1 MATRAV
7 PPPDYKMQMIIIGDS
22 GVGKTSFMDRFVE
35 GSHQVAYNATVGI
48 DFKVKRVEIDQK
60 TVKIQIWDTA
70 GQEKFNAITTAY
82 YRQARA
88 AIVMY
93 DVTRSNTFMNVR
105 KWLKMIEDNGRS
117 DIVVAIVGNKND
129 SPDKEV
135 DQKRANLLRDEYG
148 CYLFQSSAKG
158 DDNVYSVFDTLARD
172 VIKKMPRDTSNENL
186 NRNLTLS
193 RNDLNDKKGCPC

>member
-93 DVTRSNTFMNVR
+93 DVTRSNTFMNIR

>member
-1 MATRAV
+1 
-7 PPPDYKMQMIIIGDS
+7 
-22 GVGKTSFMDRFVE
+22 
-35 GSHQVAYNATVGI
+35 
-48 DFKVKRVEIDQK
+48 
-60 TVKIQIWDTA
+60 
-70 GQEKFNAITTAY
+70 
-82 YRQARA
+82 
-88 AIVMY
+88 MY

>member
-1 MATRAV
+1 
-7 PPPDYKMQMIIIGDS
+7 MIIIGDS

-172 VIKKMPRDTSNENL
+172 VIKKMPRDPSNDNL

-193 RNDLNDKKGCPC
+193 RNDLNDKKGCSC

>member
-82 YRQARA
+82 YR
-88 AIVMY
+88 
-93 DVTRSNTFMNVR
+93 S
-105 KWLKMIEDNGRS
+105 G
-117 DIVVAIVGNKND
+117 
-129 SPDKEV
+129 
-135 DQKRANLLRDEYG
+135 
-148 CYLFQSSAKG
+148 
-158 DDNVYSVFDTLARD
+158 
-172 VIKKMPRDTSNENL
+172 
-186 NRNLTLS
+186 
-193 RNDLNDKKGCPC
+193 

>member
-1 MATRAV
+1 
-7 PPPDYKMQMIIIGDS
+7 MQMIIIGDS

-93 DVTRSNTFMNVR
+93 DVTRSNTFMNIR

-148 CYLFQSSAKG
+148 CYSFQSSAKG